1 MKPCWHR
8 SSPFPSQSGRQE
20 SNLPSTAYQTVA
32 SPLGFGPV
40 VSALYG
46 TRTRLACSTGRSPH
60 PLRHRAEEC
69 PAGVAPPC
77 PTRQVGASAARPRH
91 GQQGRKESNPLAPA
105 LEAGCSPGSTP
116 LTVSGRD
123 RTRTCKGFRLA
134 CFPSRCHRACW
145 LALPNQAVPA
155 GLEPATVWLTASRTT
170 VVLRDSRSLSGQ
182 NRNRT

>member
-1 MKPCWHR
+1 MKPCWNR

-69 PAGVAPPC
+69 PAGVAPAC
-77 PTRQVGASAARPRH
+77 PTRQVGASAALPRTH
-91 GQQGRKESNPLAPA
+91 EQGRKESNPLRQ
-105 LEAGCSPGSTP
+105 GWR
-116 LTVSGRD
+116 LT
-123 RTRTCKGFRLA
+123 
-134 CFPSRCHRACW
+134 
-145 LALPNQAVPA
+145 ALPGARPYEA
-155 GLEPATVWLTASRTT
+155 EGTGLEPARACASPGFQPGAIVPVGLPFR
-170 VVLRDSRSLSGQ
+170 LELSR
-182 NRNRT
+182 